1 MKAEEIKWVFL
12 QLVHLIATAPK
23 FSPPSM
29 DDPVNYFH
37 DDQSKRN
44 WQWEPII
51 VAKPPVYNNVF
62 SMLTAKWLKRA
73 TYEPNGNRE
82 WNYKPLAPR

>member
-44 WQWEPII
+44 
-51 VAKPPVYNNVF
+51 
-62 SMLTAKWLKRA
+62 
-73 TYEPNGNRE
+73 
-82 WNYKPLAPR
+82 